1 MVMGSLAAFVV
12 AWKVG
17 FQALGGWVGGFW
29 RGGGGVGFRV

>member
-17 FQALGGWVGGFW
+17 FEALGGWVGGGGF
-29 RGGGGVGFRV
+29 GGGGCRV